1 MSERLVIRLGSQA
14 QQPIPWITWSE
25 EQQTVISSGVLS
37 GAEGLAS
44 LSERAGGRPVEV
56 LVDSSALTL
65 TEVTLPAKAQ
75 RQAMKALPFM
85 LEDELSEDVERLHF
99 VPGSRDGDQLSV
111 VVVAHSQLKM
121 WLEWLAE
128 AGLPVKKM
136 VPDVLA
142 LGRVDDT
149 ELSVMQLEQQLLIR
163 TGEGRGMVLEPEWLT
178 FMAESLA
185 GEGRSW
191 ALFTPL
197 TLPEGIEGLEQPLE
211 LPMQALAQGFVR
223 TPANLLTGPYAPAKE
238 LSKLVTVWS
247 KVGIAAAVLLT
258 LVLAHRGVAWYQ
270 LEQERTALRAE
281 GERIYRQLFPQERR
295 VPNPRGQLEAK
306 VRALGG
312 DAGSGQ
318 LLPMMANLESAF
330 AQLPDVRPTGIRFD
344 GNRSE
349 VRLQLVGKD
358 FAQFERFKELASA
371 HYDVESG
378 AINNDEAGVSGVMTL
393 RAKG

>member
-25 EQQTVISSGVLS
+25 EQQTVISSGVLA
-37 GAEGLAS
+37 GADGLAS

-65 TEVTLPAKAQ
+65 TDVNLPAKAQ

-85 LEDELSEDVERLHF
+85 LEDELSEDVDKLHF
-99 VPGSRDGDQLSV
+99 VPGPRHGDQLSV
-111 VVVAHSQLKM
+111 MVVAHAQLQL
-121 WLEWLAE
+121 WLGWLAE
-128 AGLPVKKM
+128 AGLPVKKI

-142 LGRVDDT
+142 LARVEDT
-149 ELSVMQLEQQLLIR
+149 ELSLMQLEQQLLVR
-163 TGEGRGMVLEPEWLT
+163 TGEGSGMVLDADWLPI
-178 FMAESLA
+178 MAESLQ
-185 GEGRSW
+185 GEGRPW
-191 ALFTPL
+191 ALFTPVA
-197 TLPEGIEGLEQPLE
+197 LPDGIEAAEQPLE

-238 LSKLVTVWS
+238 LSKLVSTWT
-247 KVGIAAAVLLT
+247 KVGVAAAILLA
-258 LVLAHRGVAWYQ
+258 LVLVHRGVSWYQ

-281 GERIYRQLFPQERR
+281 GERIYRQLFPQEQR

-312 DAGSGQ
+312 AGAGGQ
-318 LLPMMANLESAF
+318 LLPMMAGLENAF
-330 AQLPDVRPTGIRFD
+330 AELPELRPTSIRFD

-349 VRLQLVGKD
+349 IRLQLVGKD
-358 FAQFERFKELASA
+358 FAQFERFKELASGRF
-371 HYDVESG
+371 DVESG
-378 AINNDEAGVSGVMTL
+378 AINNDADGVSGIMTL

>member
-1 MSERLVIRLGSQA
+1 MSERLVIRLGAQA

-37 GAEGLAS
+37 GADGLGS

-65 TEVTLPAKAQ
+65 TDVTLPAKAQ
-75 RQAMKALPFM
+75 RQAIKALPFM
-85 LEDELSEDVERLHF
+85 LEDELSEDVEKLHF
-99 VPGSRDGDQLSV
+99 ITGPRHGEQLTV
-111 VVVAHSQLKM
+111 VVVSHVQLQT
-121 WLEWLAE
+121 WLGWLSE

-142 LGRVDDT
+142 LALVPDT
-149 ELSVMQLEQQLLIR
+149 ELSLLQLEQQLLIR
-163 TGEGRGMVLEPEWLT
+163 TGDGSGMVLEPDWLAL
-178 FMAESLA
+178 MADSLK
-185 GEGRSW
+185 GEGRPW

-197 TLPEGIEGLEQPLE
+197 ALPEGIDAAEQTLE
-211 LPMQALAQGFVR
+211 LPMQALAQGYVR
-223 TPANLLTGPYAPAKE
+223 TPVNLLTGPYAPAKE
-238 LSKLVTVWS
+238 LSKLVTTWS
-247 KVGIAAAVLLT
+247 KVGIAASVLLV
-258 LVLAHRGVAWYQ
+258 LVLAHRGLSWYQ

-312 DAGSGQ
+312 GGSNGQ
-318 LLPMMANLESAF
+318 LMPMMAGLESAF
-330 AQLPDVRPTGIRFD
+330 AQLPEVRPTGIRFD

-349 VRLQLVGKD
+349 IRLQLVGKD
-358 FAQFERFKELASA
+358 FAQFERFKELASSRFN
-371 HYDVESG
+371 VESG
-378 AINNDEAGVSGVMTL
+378 AINNDQDGVSGVMTL